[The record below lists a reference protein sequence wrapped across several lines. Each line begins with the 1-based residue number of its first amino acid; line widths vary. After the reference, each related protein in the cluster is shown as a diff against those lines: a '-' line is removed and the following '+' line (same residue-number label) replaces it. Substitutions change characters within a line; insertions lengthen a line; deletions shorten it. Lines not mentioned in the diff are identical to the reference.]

1 MKNIISINAL
11 SKSYK
16 SGFNALKNVSLD
28 IIKGEIFAL
37 LGPNGAGKTTL
48 ISIITGIT
56 TPTSGTVIV
65 NNYDV
70 IKNAM
75 KTRSIIGLVPQEV
88 SIEPFETVLSS
99 VKFSRGL
106 FGKAQN
112 PQYIEKILILERNN
126 DNGNHDGIIGSF
138 NLSKDLRKYNF
149 EKVFIFNSSLRFR
162 LPFYIL
168 NEILMKN

>member
-65 NNYDV
+65 NNYDCNERRIASDLGIECKIHDHRGYSNREELDEHIV
-70 IKNAM
+70 KSFR
-75 KTRSIIGLVPQEV
+75 KIITGFLTKIPR
-88 SIEPFETVLSS
+88 IGNDF
-99 VKFSRGL
+99 FNIL
-106 FGKAQN
+106 F
-112 PQYIEKILILERNN
+112 
-126 DNGNHDGIIGSF
+126 
-138 NLSKDLRKYNF
+138 
-149 EKVFIFNSSLRFR
+149 
-162 LPFYIL
+162 
-168 NEILMKN
+168 